1 MRTRIIFIVSL
12 LFVVVCFN
20 SSQAYESH
28 SGPSQLI
35 QYNAAKAYEGYTLF
49 SPMYSDKTYLI
60 DMLGN
65 VVHVWVHKDDTPLC
79 IIFSGKMAIF

>member
-1 MRTRIIFIVSL
+1 MRNWIFVFGIFLSASL
-12 LFVVVCFN
+12 WFN
-20 SSQAYESH
+20 STHAYESH

-35 QYNAAKAYEGYTLF
+35 QYKASRAYEGYTLF

-65 VVHVWVHKDDTPLC
+65 IVHVWEHKGDPPGMHY
-79 IIFSGKMAIF
+79 I